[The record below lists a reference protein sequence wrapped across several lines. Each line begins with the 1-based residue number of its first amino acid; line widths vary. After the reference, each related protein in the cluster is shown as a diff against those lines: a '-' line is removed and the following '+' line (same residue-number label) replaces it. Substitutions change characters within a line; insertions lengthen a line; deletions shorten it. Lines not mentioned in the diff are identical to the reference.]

1 MTVEDIIFKNFR
13 DGQTMWFDFTD
24 FIKANYEMNRKGLEY
39 WKKNGR
45 YEIYAVTEDGES
57 ILLDV
62 LDNTQ
67 GYKLERF
74 ILAFSS

>member
-1 MTVEDIIFKNFR
+1 MTEADIIYKNFR

-24 FIKANYEMNRKGLEY
+24 FIKANYDMNRKGLEY

-74 ILAFSS
+74 IYAFSS